1 MQDAGQFRQDGLS
14 ADRAVAELRSA
25 PAVGSRK
32 KAISLQQ
39 SVLSLYIENRQSTI
53 GNSSHPGPSD
63 DRRKSPPHEKK
74 MKTGATMILPWSLD
88 LASHLSGRLRRTPAI
103 LLHVGWDTGTRRRQ
117 LPEYLVPT

>member
-1 MQDAGQFRQDGLS
+1 MQDAGQFQQDGLS

-25 PAVGSRK
+25 PAGGSRK

-63 DRRKSPPHEKK
+63 DRRKSSPHERR
-74 MKTGATMILPWSLD
+74 MKTSGATRP
-88 LASHLSGRLRRTPAI
+88 LAATKSRFFATLRSAQN
-103 LLHVGWDTGTRRRQ
+103 DMSS
-117 LPEYLVPT
+117 

>member
-25 PAVGSRK
+25 PAGGSRK

-63 DRRKSPPHEKK
+63 DRRKSSPREKK
-74 MKTGATMILPWSLD
+74 MKTSGIEDEQMRSTLTKLNNGAAALMEAGQHVNHVQPRC
-88 LASHLSGRLRRTPAI
+88 AARTA
-103 LLHVGWDTGTRRRQ
+103 
-117 LPEYLVPT
+117 